1 MDIGIETGL
10 NTGRIVRKFFLGA
23 TLLLIIILYS
33 VTSTVI
39 KDTDLGL
46 MKNCLDSKIGEPV
59 FVNNG
64 RIIGPTAA
72 NTILD
77 DYFNETHRFLKSEL
91 NECGA
96 AYIFNATTTQY
107 MVCENGNVYEY
118 GKICKTKSIKEKT
131 VQLIDTLNNK
141 TNTTK

>member
-1 MDIGIETGL
+1 MIL
-10 NTGRIVRKFFLGA
+10 
-23 TLLLIIILYS
+23 ILYS
-33 VTSTVI
+33 VTSAVF
-39 KDTDLGL
+39 KDTDLGI
-46 MKNCLDSKIGEPV
+46 MNNCMDSKIGEPI

-77 DYFNETHRFLKSEL
+77 NYFNETHRFLKSEL

-107 MVCENGNVYEY
+107 MVCENGEIYEY
-118 GKICKTKSIKEKT
+118 GKICKTKSLKEKGKDF
-131 VQLIDTLNNK
+131 IDTI